1 MVVGYQNYGCERK
14 RKSKNRKENKV
25 ILMIDFEN
33 IINSMPS
40 SSPFEKNYASIATA
54 IENLIRQLEKIGKVV
69 QAYIFAPPHSLSIYS
84 IYAER
89 FYYKGIIMISCPKIK
104 KMDYGIS
111 HNPFEDTVDEILR
124 RCCDNWII
132 QGKGGITHFCL
143 ASGDSDFLRMIKELK
158 RNGIKI
164 IIAAGNNASLSGVL
178 EREADTI
185 ESREGKVKGIL
196 LFPFNKFKKI

>member
-1 MVVGYQNYGCERK
+1 MIARYQNYGCERK
-14 RKSKNRKENKV
+14 SKKNRKENKI

-40 SSPFEKNYASIATA
+40 FSPFEKNYTSIDTA

-69 QAYIFAPPHSLSIYS
+69 QAYIFAPPHSLSVYS

-104 KMDYGIS
+104 KMNYGIS

-124 RCCDNWII
+124 KCCDNWII
-132 QGKGGITHFCL
+132 QRKSEITHFCL
-143 ASGDSDFLRMIKELK
+143 ASGDSDFLRMIKKLK

-164 IIAAGNNASLSGVL
+164 IIAAGNNDSLSGVL
-178 EREADTI
+178 KREADI
-185 ESREGKVKGIL
+185 ILSQEGRVKGIL